1 LAGPIFRK
9 PRSILLRQV
18 EKLPFMENFLDQY
31 LPPIGITAP
40 FPAGMR
46 DGVPRDRIYAYS
58 HNVIKGPDVP
68 KVDPQFIPS
77 KPIIVTPNPP
87 IQEYLPPPV

>member
-1 LAGPIFRK
+1 
-9 PRSILLRQV
+9 
-18 EKLPFMENFLDQY
+18 
-31 LPPIGITAP
+31 
-40 FPAGMR
+40 MR